1 MIYEKILRPILFLI
15 DPEQIHKLV
24 IKGLGIASHILPLRF
39 VLHKLLFVTDSVLKT
54 KIGQINLDNPV
65 GLAAGFDKYIE
76 APQAY
81 PMIGF
86 GFAELGSIT
95 QKEQT
100 GNPRPRMW
108 RIPDDHGL
116 IIYYGLS
123 NGGLDKTENRLKKI
137 KEHCIPYGLSI
148 APTTGLDIT
157 QMADDYVATF
167 LRLYNYVDY
176 ITLNVSCPN
185 VASCEKFAQVSFIK
199 ELVEKIRR
207 VCDDKKITKDIFIKI
222 GSELTKEQLDEVVD
236 VCVINKLTG
245 IIATNLIKDRNA
257 IQPKSTSEKLNHPGG
272 ISGGLLK
279 EKSNAVIRHIYR
291 RAGDKLKIIGVG
303 GIFTAEDVYE
313 KIKCGAS
320 AVQMITGWIYG
331 GPFVIGKINRELVK
345 LLERDGY
352 KNIGEAVGKG
362 NRTV

>member
-1 MIYEKILRPILFLI
+1 MIYERILRPILFLI

-24 IKGLGIASHILPLRF
+24 IKGLGVISHILPLRF
-39 VLHKLLFVTDSVLKT
+39 VLQKLLFVTDPVLKT

-86 GFAELGSIT
+86 GFAELGSVT

-108 RIPDDHGL
+108 RITDDRGL

-123 NGGLDKTENRLKKI
+123 NGGVDKTETRLKKI
-137 KEHCIPYGLSI
+137 KEHHIPYGLSI
-148 APTTGLDIT
+148 APTTGLDIS
-157 QMADDYVATF
+157 QMADDYIVTF

-185 VASCEKFAQVSFIK
+185 VSACEKFAQVSFIK

-207 VCDDKKITKDIFIKI
+207 ICDEKKITKDIFIKI
-222 GSELTKEQLDEVVD
+222 GPELTKEQLDEVVD

-245 IIATNLIKDRNA
+245 IIATNLIKDRNT
-257 IQPKSTSEKLNHPGG
+257 IQPKSALEKLDHPGG
-272 ISGGLLK
+272 ISGGLLR
-279 EKSNAVIRHIYR
+279 EKSNDVIKHIYR
-291 RAGDKLKIIGVG
+291 RAGDKLLIIGVG

-313 KIKCGAS
+313 KIKCGAG

-331 GPFVIGKINRELVK
+331 GPFVIGKINRELIK
-345 LLERDGY
+345 ILERDGY
-352 KNIGEAVGKG
+352 KNISEAVGKG
-362 NRTV
+362 K